1 MNKSTIVAAF
11 ALLFTTSI
19 FAVEKELLLLLRA
32 ILSFDTNIRPTLQ
45 HLCMTAKY
53 IFMPVTTNARRPKID
68 M

>member
-19 FAVEKELLLLLRA
+19 FAVEKDTTFVA
-32 ILSFDTNIRPTLQ
+32 QGILSFDTNIRPTLQ

-53 IFMPVTTNARRPKID
+53 IFMPVTTNARRPKTD